1 MIAKHTTAADM
12 ARTVGVDPNAFREAL
27 RSAKYPSRKRQ
38 TDWEVQI
45 DSEKYAAMRTV
56 LATLLAR
63 NANAHRT
70 PSAGAVASRRTS
82 ALA

>member
-27 RSAKYPSRKRQ
+27 RSAKHPSRKRK

-45 DSEKYAAMRTV
+45 DSPNYSAMRTV
-56 LATLLAR
+56 LAALLSQ
-63 NANAHRT
+63 NTSAHRT
-70 PSAGAVASRRTS
+70 
-82 ALA
+82 